1 MGAQLDLQG
10 SNRFQKIQK
19 KIFKKAINDLF
30 EEQSLLLKQKYNSST
45 LDWVKNLFSISGN
58 IFGDNPYSD
67 DISWYELCVSPKK
80 IFWKKFPV
88 FLSLLPFL
96 NHGDSEYTYYVGS
109 STTITS
115 DESLKQIAK
124 MAYAN
129 EYAIISIYYDSYHM
143 SHTI

>member
-1 MGAQLDLQG
+1 M
-10 SNRFQKIQK
+10 
-19 KIFKKAINDLF
+19 
-30 EEQSLLLKQKYNSST
+30 KQKYSSST

-96 NHGDSEYTYYVGS
+96 NHEDSEYTYYVGS